1 MLQTMFNASI
11 AVLTRPS
18 ASTFEEYEQD
28 NLQWAIIYVA
38 IGAVITGILGA
49 IGFAIDP
56 SLQEELFGDTQPS
69 LMGSVL
75 GNVIAALIGFF
86 IFLGIVY
93 LLGRAF
99 GGSGKFGELAFDIS
113 LYWVPIAILVGL
125 LNVIS
130 IGPLTLL
137 VLPVSLALFG
147 YNIYLTYLGIQS
159 GMDLPANKALYVV
172 LILAL
177 IVIVLV
183 LCIALIIGA
192 ALAALLG
199 GTS

>member
-1 MLQTMFNASI
+1 M
-11 AVLTRPS
+11 
-18 ASTFEEYEQD
+18 
-28 NLQWAIIYVA
+28 
-38 IGAVITGILGA
+38 ITGILGA

-56 SLQEELFGDTQPS
+56 SLREELFGDAQPS

-130 IGPLTLL
+130 IGPLTSL
-137 VLPVSLALFG
+137 VLLVSLALFG

-172 LILAL
+172 LIMAL

-183 LCIALIIGA
+183 LCVALIIGA
-192 ALAALLG
+192 ALAALLIE
-199 GTS
+199 TSP

>member
-1 MLQTMFNASI
+1 MLQTMLNASI

-18 ASTFEEYEQD
+18 VSTFEEYEQD
-28 NLQWAIIYVA
+28 NPQWATIYVA
-38 IGAVITGILGA
+38 LGAVITGILGA
-49 IGFAIDP
+49 ISFAVQRPMEQIGV
-56 SLQEELFGDTQPS
+56 EEQPS
-69 LMGSVL
+69 LIGSVF
-75 GNVIAALIGFF
+75 GNVLLALIGFF

-113 LYWVPIAILVGL
+113 LYWVPIAVLTALVRL
-125 LNVIS
+125 IS
-130 IGPLTLL
+130 IGFLDLL
-137 VLPVSLALFG
+137 LLPVSLALFV

-183 LCIALIIGA
+183 VCVAVIIGA
-192 ALAALLG
+192 AIAALLS
-199 GTS
+199 GTN